1 MEYKPKRTGKNAKKL
16 MIFFALISVIGIVMS
31 GVGVGVNSLNQLIII
46 GFLTAAVFV
55 AIRYLLTDFVYKTD
69 EGGYLEIIKIGSKI
83 PQTLASVKISRNDM
97 IVPVK
102 EDMSEYKVERK
113 AVFTVNLKP
122 SESYWYIFT
131 VNGQRQALVIECDKG
146 YVEYLTRLISSANGA
161 DGGEE

>member
-1 MEYKPKRTGKNAKKL
+1 MEYKPKRNGKNAKKL
-16 MIFFALISVIGIVMS
+16 MMFFALIAVIGIVMS

-97 IVPVK
+97 IVNK
-102 EDMSEYKVERK
+102 QSENNE
-113 AVFTVNLKP
+113 
-122 SESYWYIFT
+122 
-131 VNGQRQALVIECDKG
+131 
-146 YVEYLTRLISSANGA
+146 
-161 DGGEE
+161 